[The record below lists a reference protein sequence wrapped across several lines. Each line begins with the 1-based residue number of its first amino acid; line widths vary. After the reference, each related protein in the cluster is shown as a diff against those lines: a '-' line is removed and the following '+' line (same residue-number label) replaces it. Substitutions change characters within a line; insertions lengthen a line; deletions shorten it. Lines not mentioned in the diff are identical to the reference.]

1 MPETTTAVRPGFPEP
16 ALSDLE
22 WVGCHTRRMTLAE
35 YERHEERVEF
45 YDSHTQLAV
54 FANEAAHR
62 PHEGSR
68 ERLPM
73 LLACIAQFRGA
84 PITCLG
90 ELEIRRRFAGGHS
103 RHILPDQTVYLDP
116 ATTDRIGPL
125 FLTAGDDEP
134 KPDVVMEV
142 DSTTDVRRNRLA
154 LYEAWEFPEVW
165 IEVPSAYAPGRPR
178 GLRPGLRI
186 HLLTKRGYVPADES
200 RAFPTWRAEEI
211 HQALNERVSS
221 KETLEVLERVGRAL
235 GALEGTGPEDD
246 PILGKQRAEG
256 RAEGRIEE
264 RARLARV
271 TLKSRK
277 IEVPDDFPTESQREL
292 LGRSTIEATLCA
304 ANAAGNFADFCTRLR
319 NESS

>member
-1 MPETTTAVRPGFPEP
+1 
-16 ALSDLE
+16 
-22 WVGCHTRRMTLAE
+22 MTLAE
-35 YERHEERVEF
+35 YEQHEERVEF

-54 FANEAAHR
+54 LANEAAHK
-62 PHEGSR
+62 PHEGPR

-90 ELEIRRRFAGGHS
+90 ELEIRRRLASGHS

-116 ATTDRIGPL
+116 AAADRTGPL
-125 FLTAGDDEP
+125 FLTAGDEEP

-165 IEVPSAYAPGRPR
+165 IEVPSAYAPSRPS

-186 HLLTKRGYVPADES
+186 HLLTENGYVPADES
-200 RAFPTWRAEEI
+200 RAFSTWRAEEI
-211 HQALNERVSS
+211 HRALNERVSS

-235 GALEGTGPEDD
+235 GALGGTGPEDD
-246 PILGKQRAEG
+246 PILGKQRTEGHAQGLAEG
-256 RAEGRIEE
+256 RAQGHAEGRAQGLAEG
-264 RARLARV
+264 RAQGHAEGRADLVRAI
-271 TLKSRK
+271 LESRK
-277 IEVPDDFPTESQREL
+277 IEAPDDFPTESQREL
-292 LGRSTIEATLCA
+292 LGRSTIEATLSV
-304 ANAAGNFADFCTRLR
+304 ANAAGSFADFLFRLR
-319 NESS
+319 NEYS

>member
-1 MPETTTAVRPGFPEP
+1 MEQAAIKWAEGRRDGKATPCEPE
-16 ALSDLE
+16 LSDLE

-186 HLLTKRGYVPADES
+186 HLLTKSGYVPADES

-256 RAEGRIEE
+256 RAEMVRAMFLSRGIPVPPGFPASHERDLIETTSAE
-264 RARLARV
+264 AIFRTASTA
-271 TLKSRK
+271 KS
-277 IEVPDDFPTESQREL
+277 V
-292 LGRSTIEATLCA
+292 
-304 ANAAGNFADFCTRLR
+304 ADFCSRLR
-319 NESS
+319 EGNA